1 MDIEIVSQQIQGK
14 RDYQEDAVAQR
25 NLGNATLLILADG
38 MGGYHGGK
46 IASKIVV
53 DAFLDYPYEEKS
65 KTFLE
70 DALTFANNNISS
82 YKKKHPEVSK
92 MGTTLIALLIK
103 EQTYQW
109 ISVGDS
115 PLYLIQHNQIQRINQ
130 NHSVA
135 GMLEIQF
142 ERGEISKDTL
152 LNSRNRHQLTSAI
165 LGDEIIMTDV
175 SSVYKLEEEMI
186 FLLAS
191 DGIETLSQ
199 KEILT
204 IVQEGSTIKTSISK
218 ILEEIEYKN
227 MKHQDNVS
235 LMLVQLDY
243 KKEPYQKYNFLK
255 RFIYSIGKLA
265 NQSKN
270 KKEVQL

>member
-1 MDIEIVSQQIQGK
+1 MNIDIFAQQIQGK
-14 RDYQEDAVAQR
+14 RDYQEDAFAQR
-25 NLGNATLLILADG
+25 NLSNATLLILADG
-38 MGGYHGGK
+38 MGGYDGGK

-53 DAFLDYPYEEKS
+53 DGFLNYPYEEKS
-65 KTFLE
+65 ETFLE
-70 DALTFANNNISS
+70 DALTFANNNIAS
-82 YKKKHPEVSK
+82 YKEKHPEVLK

-103 EQTYQW
+103 EKSYQW

-115 PLYLIQHNQIQRINQ
+115 PLYLIQHNKIKRINQ

-142 ERGEISKDTL
+142 ERGEISKEAL

-175 SSVYKLEEEMI
+175 SSVYKLEEEMF

-199 KEILT
+199 KEILS
-204 IVQEGSTIKTSISK
+204 IVQKSSSIESSVEK
-218 ILEEIEYKN
+218 ILEEITDKKLE
-227 MKHQDNVS
+227 HQDNVS
-235 LMLVQLDY
+235 LMLGQITCSEEECPKSD
-243 KKEPYQKYNFLK
+243 FLK
-255 RFIYSIGKLA
+255 RFIHFIGTLTNKH
-265 NQSKN
+265 KN
-270 KKEVQL
+270 KEEV